1 MNIYKDVYEKIEEL
15 TKTDYNGQ
23 YSKDS
28 DDEYVLV
35 FSDEIEGMLE
45 DLLSLIDNLKEEIKD
60 IEEDRDENYKP
71 IPVSEQVGISN
82 KDFI

>member
-1 MNIYKDVYEKIEEL
+1 MNIYKDVYKKIEEL

-45 DLLSLIDNLKEEIKD
+45 NLLSLIDNLQEEIKD

-71 IPVSEQVGISN
+71 IPVSEQVGISD